1 MVKVDWDNV
10 GCTIFLGIV
19 GAFLYVLAFP
29 YLPLAVQG
37 GIDTLLLIA
46 FGFMC
51 RGAWQTYGDG
61 SYPRF
66 WWAVWLT
73 SLFVVSRFDYYGGVD
88 WLISLWNMLGE
99 KCA

>member
-10 GCTIFLGIV
+10 LGVIFLGIV

-29 YLPLAVQG
+29 YLPLAIQG

-51 RGAWQTYGDG
+51 RRAWQGYGDG
-61 SYPRF
+61 LTPRF
-66 WWAVWLT
+66 WWAIWLT
-73 SLFVVSRFDYYGGVD
+73 SLFVVSRFAYYGGVEA
-88 WLISLWNMLGE
+88 LATLWNMLGD
-99 KCA
+99 KCS